1 MKDLSRQGY
10 THQEV
15 LDILRMKTGAREVR
29 FRYDLLD
36 ENENKKG
43 ELYEV
48 ESGEINFS
56 AFSDIKRTARFR
68 LREEMDI
75 SEVVEELILGLMDDK
90 TLEEMG

>member
-1 MKDLSRQGY
+1 MKDIGRQGY
-10 THQEV
+10 TTEEIM
-15 LDILRMKTGAREVR
+15 DILQMKYGTREVR

-48 ESGEINFS
+48 ESGEITFS
-56 AFSDIKRTARFR
+56 AFSDIKRTARFK

-75 SEVVEELILGLMDDK
+75 TETEELLTLAQIGTK
-90 TLEEMG
+90 RLEEI